1 MKFKPGNIIEHTPTK
16 TKWIILSQRPFH
28 KENKVYEQVVQAYCI
43 YLGTH
48 RRAIKYWNINGT
60 DEFVLT
66 KQDLGPLDTI
76 WKIEHH
82 EK

>member
-16 TKWIILSQRPFH
+16 TKWIILSQKPFPR
-28 KENKVYEQVVQAYCI
+28 KNKAYKQVVQAYCI

-48 RRAIKYWNINGT
+48 RRAIKYWDVNGT

-66 KQDLGPLDTI
+66 KQDLAPLDTI